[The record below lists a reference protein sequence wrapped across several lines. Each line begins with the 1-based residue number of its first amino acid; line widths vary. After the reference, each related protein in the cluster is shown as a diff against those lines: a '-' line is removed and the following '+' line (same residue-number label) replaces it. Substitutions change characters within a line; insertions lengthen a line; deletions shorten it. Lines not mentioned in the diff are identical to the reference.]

1 MGFKKKKVYV
11 GKLRG
16 HSITKWTRRG
26 GRGAKNDK
34 NQNSVLIDVE
44 YPLT

>member
-16 HSITKWTRRG
+16 HSLTKWTRRA

-34 NQNSVLIDVE
+34 YQNSVHVVVRIS
-44 YPLT
+44 T